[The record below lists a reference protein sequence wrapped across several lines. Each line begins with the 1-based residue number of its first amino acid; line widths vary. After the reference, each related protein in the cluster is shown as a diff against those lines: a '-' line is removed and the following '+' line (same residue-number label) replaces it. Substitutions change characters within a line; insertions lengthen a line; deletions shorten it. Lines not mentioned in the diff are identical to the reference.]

1 MERVVGDIAAG
12 AGHLIRALVVLAG
25 WVPVAAGPALVLYG
39 TYMLSHAA
47 CYILAGLA
55 VCVLTFARANPRR
68 GRHR

>member
-1 MERVVGDIAAG
+1 VR
-12 AGHLIRALVVLAG
+12 LLVVLVG
-25 WVPVAAGPALVLYG
+25 WVPAVVGPTLVLYG

-55 VCVLTFARANPRR
+55 ICVLTFARANPRR